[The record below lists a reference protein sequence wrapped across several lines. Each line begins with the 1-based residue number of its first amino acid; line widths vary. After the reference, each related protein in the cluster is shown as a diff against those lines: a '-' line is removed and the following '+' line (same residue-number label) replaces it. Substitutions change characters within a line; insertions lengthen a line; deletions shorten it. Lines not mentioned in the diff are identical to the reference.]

1 MRSLTNVGRAGYYFD
16 FLSSETLPDPIG
28 ESQSKTWQS
37 PKTVAPTPWGESLFI
52 RPLVN
57 SFLFLFACL
66 FIHLL
71 SIFITLTCQKCL
83 SYLSASNRL
92 ISLVW
97 VLIKVCQFNRA
108 ERQGLK
114 EKSQNNNNN
123 KKQLNIA
130 LRTPLTSVKHF
141 WTQITEQFSYL
152 LGCHIPVSP

>member
-28 ESQSKTWQS
+28 ESLSKTWQS
-37 PKTVAPTPWGESLFI
+37 PKTVAPRPWGESLFI

-57 SFLFLFACL
+57 SFSFLFACL